1 MTIRIGILG
10 CGKIARLH
18 AQGYKTA
25 SDLCQVT
32 VCCDEYSI
40 ELAQNMAK
48 EFGAA
53 VTNRW
58 QAVLERSD
66 VDAVSICMPPYQH
79 AEIALAAAAA
89 GKHVLEEK
97 PMAMNKHECK
107 QTLAAAEKDANV
119 LMQGQ

>member
-1 MTIRIGILG
+1 MTIRVGILG

-25 SDLCQVT
+25 SDLCQVV

-48 EFGAA
+48 DFGAA

-58 QAVLERSD
+58 QDVIERND

-89 GKHVLEEK
+89 GKHVLVEK
-97 PMAMNKHECK
+97 PMAMDMAECK
-107 QTLAAAEKDANV
+107 QMVAAAEKA
-119 LMQGQ
+119 